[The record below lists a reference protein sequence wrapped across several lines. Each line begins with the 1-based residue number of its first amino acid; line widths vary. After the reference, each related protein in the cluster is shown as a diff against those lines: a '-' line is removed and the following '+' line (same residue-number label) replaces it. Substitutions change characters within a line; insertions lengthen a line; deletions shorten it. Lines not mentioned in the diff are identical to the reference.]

1 MQRDPVLA
9 VVTVGV
15 IAQKHQV
22 IPHLAG
28 GLPKPLP
35 LLPAV
40 PAIEPCGAE
49 DHCQRNGDK
58 GFDKRKP
65 ELYEPLSG
73 DFRPLQRV
81 ASSLETGSKN
91 KTDMKKNRR

>member
-1 MQRDPVLA
+1 MA
-9 VVTVGV
+9 GV
-15 IAQKHQV
+15 WRNS
-22 IPHLAG
+22 
-28 GLPKPLP
+28 
-35 LLPAV
+35 
-40 PAIEPCGAE
+40 
-49 DHCQRNGDK
+49 RNGASV
-58 GFDKRKP
+58 KP

>member
-40 PAIEPCGAE
+40 PAIKTRRAE
-49 DHCQRNGDK
+49 DHNQRDGEK
-58 GFDKRKP
+58 GFDKRKAM
-65 ELYEPLSG
+65 LVFHGGS
-73 DFRPLQRV
+73 V
-81 ASSLETGSKN
+81 AEWQK
-91 KTDMKKNRR
+91 RRER